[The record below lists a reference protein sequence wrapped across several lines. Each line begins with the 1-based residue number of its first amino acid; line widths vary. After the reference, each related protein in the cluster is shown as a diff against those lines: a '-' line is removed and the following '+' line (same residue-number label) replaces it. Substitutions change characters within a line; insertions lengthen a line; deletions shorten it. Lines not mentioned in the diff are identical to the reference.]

1 MFELHVGIWGD
12 LFITAVVV
20 AVVLDVCDAADVW
33 GAVKVGLAV
42 AGARRDRV
50 RARDELV
57 W

>member
-1 MFELHVGIWGD
+1 MHVGIWGD

-20 AVVLDVCDAADVW
+20 VVVVFVDVCDAADVW